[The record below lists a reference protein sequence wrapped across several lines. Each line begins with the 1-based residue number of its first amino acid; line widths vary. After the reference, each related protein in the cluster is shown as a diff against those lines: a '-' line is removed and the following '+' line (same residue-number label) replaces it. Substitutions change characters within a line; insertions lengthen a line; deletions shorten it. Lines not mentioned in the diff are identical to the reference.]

1 MVQNMSTFICPQ
13 CNHQTNIFGFK
24 GARKACE
31 EHNLHFLGDVPLH
44 ERICDDA
51 DRGKPTVAAEPGSQN
66 ASAFDS
72 IAKEVIGRLEAVA
85 IKT

>member
-13 CNHQTNIFGFK
+13 CSHQTNIFGFK
-24 GARKACE
+24 GVKKACE
-31 EHNLHFLGDVPLH
+31 EHKLHFLGDVPLH

-66 ASAFDS
+66 AGAFES
-72 IAKEVIGRLEAVA
+72 IAKEVIGRLEVVTA
-85 IKT
+85 KP